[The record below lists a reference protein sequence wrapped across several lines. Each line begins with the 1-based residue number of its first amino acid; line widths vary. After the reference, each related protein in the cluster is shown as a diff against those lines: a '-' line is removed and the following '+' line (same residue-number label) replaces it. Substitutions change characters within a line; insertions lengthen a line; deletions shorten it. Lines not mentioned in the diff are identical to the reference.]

1 MAAIRVHAN
10 TAPPAPKNDSAQGED
25 TSSASNLSLIRWS
38 IQEIRIT
45 TRLARKKIRSVFSSR
60 LTAADPDKII
70 ADPLACFQTESARI
84 SSPNVIFPSWHVFVG
99 QRSILSNPIS
109 N

>member
-45 TRLARKKIRSVFSSR
+45 GRAAERNRKVS
-60 LTAADPDKII
+60 
-70 ADPLACFQTESARI
+70 
-84 SSPNVIFPSWHVFVG
+84 
-99 QRSILSNPIS
+99 
-109 N
+109 